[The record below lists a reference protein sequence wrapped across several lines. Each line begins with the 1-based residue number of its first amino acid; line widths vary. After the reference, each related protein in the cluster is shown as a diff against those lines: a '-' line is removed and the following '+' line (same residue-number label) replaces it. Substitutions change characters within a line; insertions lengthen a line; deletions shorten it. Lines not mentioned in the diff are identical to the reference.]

1 MELSKNDVLNEIKEV
16 TNKDDIKS
24 EIIPSGYDVEHHQY
38 GIALYQ
44 VLPSK
49 KENEADKKVFI
60 TNTIPRIT
68 ERLEDIESGEV
79 SYNMQFNDY
88 KSPVNIGV
96 TAEEISDSRQL
107 LKLAN
112 RKLDV
117 TSNTAAR
124 LVDYINKSKRYNPPV
139 NIKVATRLGH
149 IGKRFIYPYQEVMK
163 GSNIKLFT
171 TDSGYRKL
179 INSFK
184 SKGSLQDYSIEVFEQ
199 IKTLPM
205 VMVMLY
211 ASLGSVLLYE
221 FGLMPFIVELANST
235 STGKTFTLNLV
246 ASVWGTSNL
255 TTTWATTKNGIE
267 AMATF
272 LNSFPMFKDD
282 TRNASPYLVSD
293 VVYNYSSGESKVRS
307 NIKHTIDTKK
317 EWRNILLST
326 GEASITE
333 MAKEKA
339 GVSARVIT
347 LQDQPYPTNFDF
359 ISLDEAFRENYGTL
373 GMAFI
378 KQYQSKKD
386 EYRQSFESTRRYFN
400 KKGINEVMQR
410 IGNCFALLQVTGEI
424 LNDIEGFEHDHYE
437 IINQAYESMVKN
449 NKTID
454 KPKQLLEELLQYL
467 DANRNS
473 ITGEGY
479 APVKNGEIK
488 AIYKHDFLCILG
500 DTVKGILGYE
510 IHTITKQWDKRGYLV
525 KNEKDRLQMKISH
538 ASTKH
543 RGFAI
548 KNEIVK
554 ELGFDFSNS
563 NYPYSDY

>member
-1 MELSKNDVLNEIKEV
+1 MELSNNDVLNEIEEV
-16 TNKDDIKS
+16 TNKDDINR
-24 EIIPSGYDVEHHQY
+24 EIIPSGYDIEHHQY

-44 VLPSK
+44 VIPSK
-49 KENEADKKVFI
+49 KDNEADKKVFI

-117 TSNTAAR
+117 TSTTATR
-124 LVDYINKSKRYNPPV
+124 LIDYINISKRYNPPV
-139 NIKVATRLGH
+139 NIKVATRLGR
-149 IGKRFIYPYQEVMK
+149 IGNHFIYPYQEAMK
-163 GSNIKLFT
+163 DSNIKLFT
-171 TDSGYRKL
+171 TDNGYQKL
-179 INSFK
+179 IYSFQ
-184 SKGSLQDYSIEVFEQ
+184 SKGSLTNYSSKVFEK

-307 NIKHTIDTKK
+307 NTSHTIDTKK

-326 GEASITE
+326 GEASITD
-333 MAKEKA
+333 MADKKG

-347 LQDQPYPTNFDF
+347 LQDQPYPTDFDF
-359 ISLDEAFRENYGTL
+359 IPLDEAFRENYGTL

-386 EYRQSFESTRRYFN
+386 EYKQSFESARRYFN

-424 LNDIEGFEHDHYE
+424 LNDIEGFEHKHYE

-500 DTVKGILGYE
+500 ETIKERLGYE
-510 IHTITKQWDKRGYLV
+510 AHTITSQWNKRGYLI
-525 KNEKDRLQMKISH
+525 KGEKDRLQKQVKH
-538 ASTKH
+538 ETVKH

-548 KNEIVK
+548 KK
-554 ELGFDFSNS
+554 EVLNDLGFDFSNS
-563 NYPYSDY
+563 NNPHSEY